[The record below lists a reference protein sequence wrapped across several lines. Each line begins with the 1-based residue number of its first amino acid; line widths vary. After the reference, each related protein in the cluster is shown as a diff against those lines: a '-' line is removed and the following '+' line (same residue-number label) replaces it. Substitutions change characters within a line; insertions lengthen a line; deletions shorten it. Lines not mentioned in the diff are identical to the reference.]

1 MFHFHVDSSDDIE
14 SAKESNKSSKRRR
27 KRINAIFSE
36 DMDSCSRK
44 VEIFSKLLQFE
55 TILKYSKLLR
65 KSWLIRSSN
74 NEGTDFGLEIES
86 TDKSVELDL
95 DDESDEGDDEDSSGE
110 KKYFQPVG
118 TRD

>member
-1 MFHFHVDSSDDIE
+1 M
-14 SAKESNKSSKRRR
+14 
-27 KRINAIFSE
+27 
-36 DMDSCSRK
+36 
-44 VEIFSKLLQFE
+44 
-55 TILKYSKLLR
+55 YW
-65 KSWLIRSSN
+65 KSWLIKSSN

-95 DDESDEGDDEDSSGE
+95 GDESDEGDDEDSSGE